1 MVQPDGFDRLL
12 STQKSR
18 SGFQGYRLV
27 RSEGGPWPLLG
38 KRIVPIKKAVIAL
51 GDVREP
57 NDGSARHFG
66 PNSFAMRF
74 AQCRR
79 PLASSPASQRLIAA
93 LKRV

>member
-1 MVQPDGFDRLL
+1 MQRERSVAAVGKTH
-12 STQKSR
+12 STDQ
-18 SGFQGYRLV
+18 Q
-27 RSEGGPWPLLG
+27 
-38 KRIVPIKKAVIAL
+38 AVIAP

-79 PLASSPASQRLIAA
+79 PLASSPAFQRLIAA

>member
-38 KRIVPIKKAVIAL
+38 KRIVPITKQSLRPAT
-51 GDVREP
+51 DVNP
-57 NDGSARHFG
+57 NDGSARHSG
-66 PNSFAMRF
+66 PNSFAMQF
-74 AQCRR
+74 ARCRR
-79 PLASSPASQRLIAA
+79 LLVSSLAFQRLIAA

>member
-38 KRIVPIKKAVIAL
+38 KRIVPINKQSLRPATYVNRTMAL
-51 GDVREP
+51 QDISGLIRSRC
-57 NDGSARHFG
+57 GSRSVG
-66 PNSFAMRF
+66 GLLPPVPR
-74 AQCRR
+74 
-79 PLASSPASQRLIAA
+79 SSA
-93 LKRV
+93 

>member
-38 KRIVPIKKAVIAL
+38 KRIVPITKLSLRPAT
-51 GDVREP
+51 DVNP

-79 PLASSPASQRLIAA
+79 PLASSPAFQRLIAA